1 MFLHAICFL
10 IGWNFVILQDDEYS
24 SYISLLHSKVV
35 NSRKMSLQ
43 KSVIEKL
50 FLTVLLCYAF
60 STLNFA
66 RSEINLGDVVGDIPL
81 EETNK

>member
-1 MFLHAICFL
+1 MFLQVMCFL
-10 IGWNFVILQDDEYS
+10 IGWNFVLLQDDYYS
-24 SYISLLHSKVV
+24 SYISLLHSKAL

-43 KSVIEKL
+43 KSVIEKS
-50 FLTVLLCYAF
+50 FLTVLFCYAF

-66 RSEINLGDVVGDIPL
+66 RSEINLGDVVGDIPV